1 LRLPH
6 EASRRAGSETLN
18 FGTNLLGGIL
28 SPVFDLAWS
37 SSSKVYWL
45 YLCSA
50 IVIAVLVYL
59 RTADAPSLRGAFA
72 FLAPRSVVGHRS
84 AFADY
89 KIWLVN
95 GFLLIAIFF
104 PYFSLSTLTA
114 ANATK
119 AALGAITGGAAPAWP
134 VSWGTMAAYTI
145 CDLLAI
151 DAALFLAHYLQ
162 HKVPLLWEF
171 HKTHH
176 SAEVLTPITVLRMH
190 PVDQLLNFTLAA
202 ALPGFMAGVF
212 SYLYAQPVPVFA
224 VSGLNIGLF
233 VFYLAGV
240 PLRHSHIW
248 LMYPRWIARHISSPA
263 MHLIHHSS
271 ETRHADKNL
280 AQMFN
285 FWDKLA
291 GTFYLPNEKEVFEL
305 GLSAG
310 EGARFRTLGD
320 LYLQPFRNVWTRA
333 AGLFAS
339 REGAA
344 KPR

>member
-1 LRLPH
+1 LDFP
-6 EASRRAGSETLN
+6 T
-18 FGTNLLGGIL
+18 TLLGGIL
-28 SPVFDLAWS
+28 SPVIDLTWS

-45 YLCSA
+45 YLCLA
-50 IVIAVLVYL
+50 ALIALVVYL
-59 RTADAPSLRGAFA
+59 RSASAPSVRGAVE
-72 FLAPRSVVGHRS
+72 FLLPRSVFAHAS
-84 AFADY
+84 AIADY
-89 KIWLVN
+89 KLWLAN
-95 GFLLIAIFF
+95 GFLLIVVFF
-104 PYFSLSTLTA
+104 PYFCLSTLSA
-114 ANATK
+114 ANATLR
-119 AALGAITGGAAPAWP
+119 ALHAISGLSGLGWP
-134 VSWGTMAAYTI
+134 VNWTTTALYTI

-176 SAEVLTPITVLRMH
+176 SAAVLTPITVLRMH

-202 ALPGFMAGVF
+202 ALPGFAAGVF
-212 SYLYAQPVPVFA
+212 SYLYAQPVPVFTI
-224 VSGLNIGLF
+224 SGLNIGLF
-233 VFYLAGV
+233 LFYLAGV

-271 ETRHADKNL
+271 EMRHADKNL

-305 GLSAG
+305 GLSGG
-310 EGARFRTLGD
+310 EGDRFRTLGD
-320 LYLQPFRNVWTRA
+320 LYWQPFRKVRTRV

>member
-1 LRLPH
+1 V
-6 EASRRAGSETLN
+6 N

-28 SPVFDLAWS
+28 SPVFDLGWS
-37 SSSKVYWL
+37 SSSKIYWL

-50 IVIAVLVYL
+50 IVIAILVYL
-59 RTADAPSLRGAFA
+59 LTAEVPSLRGALA
-72 FLAPRSVVGHRS
+72 FLAPRSVITHGS
-84 AFADY
+84 ALADY

-95 GFLLIAIFF
+95 GFFLIAVFF

-119 AALGAITGGAAPAWP
+119 AALGAITGSAGPGWQ
-134 VSWGTMAAYTI
+134 VGWGTTAAYTI

-162 HKVPLLWEF
+162 HKVALLWEF

-176 SAEVLTPITVLRMH
+176 SAAVLTPITVLRMH
-190 PVDQLLNFTLAA
+190 PIDQLLNFTCAA
-202 ALPGFMAGVF
+202 ALPGFVAGIF
-212 SYLYAQPVPVFA
+212 SYLYAQPVAVFT

-233 VFYLAGV
+233 LFYLAGV

-271 ETRHADKNL
+271 EARHADKNL

-285 FWDKLA
+285 FWDRLA
-291 GTFYLPNEKEVFEL
+291 GTLYLPNEKEVFEL
-305 GLSAG
+305 GLSGG
-310 EGARFRTLGD
+310 EGDRFRTLGD
-320 LYLQPFRNVWTRA
+320 LYWQPFRNVWTRV

-344 KPR
+344 KLR

>member
-1 LRLPH
+1 
-6 EASRRAGSETLN
+6 LN
-18 FGTNLLGGIL
+18 VGTNLLGGIL

-50 IVIAVLVYL
+50 VLIAAVVYL
-59 RTADAPSLRGAFA
+59 RTEAAPSLRGALA
-72 FLAPRSVVGHRS
+72 FLAPRSVVTHGS
-84 AFADY
+84 AIADY

-95 GFLLIAIFF
+95 GFLLLAVFF
-104 PYFSLSTLTA
+104 PYFSLSTLSA

-119 AALGAITGGAAPAWP
+119 AALSAITGMSGLGWT
-134 VSWGTMAAYTI
+134 VNWGSVAAYTV

-151 DAALFLAHYLQ
+151 DAALFIAHYLQ

-176 SAEVLTPITVLRMH
+176 SAVVMTPITVLRMH
-190 PVDQLLNFTLAA
+190 PVDQVVNFTFAA
-202 ALPGFMAGVF
+202 ALPGCMAGIF
-212 SYLYAQPVPVFA
+212 SFLYTQPVLPFTI
-224 VSGLNIGLF
+224 SGLNIGLF
-233 VFYLAGV
+233 IFYLAGV

-271 ETRHADKNL
+271 EARHADKNL

-285 FWDKLA
+285 FWDQLA
-291 GTFYLPNEKEVFEL
+291 GTFYLPEQKETFEL
-305 GLSAG
+305 GLAG
-310 EGARFRTLGD
+310 GESQRFATLGD
-320 LYLQPFRNVWTRA
+320 LYLRPFKNLWTRWTGAIA
-333 AGLFAS
+333 AN
-339 REGAA
+339 EPIA
-344 KPR
+344 KP